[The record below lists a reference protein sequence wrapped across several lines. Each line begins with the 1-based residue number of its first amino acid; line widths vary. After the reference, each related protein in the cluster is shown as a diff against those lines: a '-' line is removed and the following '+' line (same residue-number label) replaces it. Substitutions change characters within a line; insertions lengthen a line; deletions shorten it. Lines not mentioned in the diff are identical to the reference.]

1 MCPRRYINLISNG
14 LANKMVDE
22 LWLNFFS
29 PNIITKKSIEIFMW
43 KLNKLHDV
51 GMQSMGDKEIE
62 KVIQNRLNFFIDGS
76 LVHPCT
82 LSTFSL
88 YT

>member
-1 MCPRRYINLISNG
+1 
-14 LANKMVDE
+14 MVDE
-22 LWLNFFS
+22 LGLNFFS

-43 KLNKLHDV
+43 KLNKLHNI
-51 GMQSMGDKEIE
+51 GMQFVGDKEKE
-62 KVIQNRLNFFIDGS
+62 EVIQNRLKFFIDGS

-82 LSTFSL
+82 LSIFPL

>member
-1 MCPRRYINLISNG
+1 MVD
-14 LANKMVDE
+14 KMVDE
-22 LWLNFFS
+22 LWFFP

-51 GMQSMGDKEIE
+51 GMQSMGDKENE
-62 KVIQNRLNFFIDGS
+62 KVIQNRLNFLIDGS

-88 YT
+88 YN